1 MNDKCPLRVR
11 LRVPLDRFGLDVD
24 FATHRQ
30 GTGIFG
36 PSGSGKTSLLEA
48 IAGVRKEA
56 RGCVELAGEVWTDT
70 AARVFRRPEHRQVGY
85 VPQDGLLFPHLDVRG
100 NLLAGSRRARR
111 AGEAVGET
119 LATVAKLL
127 ELEPLLERRVG
138 ALSGGERQ
146 RVALGRAL
154 CSGPR
159 LLLLDEP
166 FAALDLP
173 LRRRLL
179 PFLLRVRNQ
188 LGIPILLVSHDP
200 TEVQVLCDDLIV
212 LRQGAVVARGAPRD
226 VLTDPEVFPLAEE
239 EGFQNAL
246 LGEVIESDE
255 EVSVVRLS
263 AERPELRLLTPR
275 TAVQRDLLV
284 TIPANDILI
293 ATARPAQL
301 SAQNVLPG
309 RIEAIRS
316 IAGKRLVITRL
327 ADDVPQLTVE
337 VTIRAC
343 QGLDLRP
350 GRDIFL
356 IIKTAAC
363 RLWTGGA

>member
-1 MNDKCPLRVR
+1 LRVR
-11 LRVPLDRFGLDVD
+11 LRLPLDRFELDVD
-24 FATHRQ
+24 FATHHEA
-30 GTGIFG
+30 TGIFG

-56 RGCVELAGEVWTDT
+56 RGCVDLGGEVWTDT
-70 AARVFRRPEHRQVGY
+70 AARIFRRPERRQVGY

-111 AGEAVGET
+111 SGGTVEET
-119 LATVAKLL
+119 LATVAELL
-127 ELEPLLERRVG
+127 ELGPLLDRRPG
-138 ALSGGERQ
+138 TLSGGERQ
-146 RVALGRAL
+146 RVALGRAI

-166 FAALDLP
+166 FASLDLP

-188 LGIPILLVSHDP
+188 LGIPMLLVSHDP

-212 LRQGAVVARGAPRD
+212 LRRGAVVARGDPRD

-239 EGFQNAL
+239 QGFQNAL

-255 EVSVVRLS
+255 ETSLVCLS
-263 AERPELRLLTPR
+263 AELPELRLLTPR
-275 TAVQRDLLV
+275 AAAQHDLLV

-293 ATARPAQL
+293 ATARPTQL
-301 SAQNVLPG
+301 SAQNVLPA
-309 RIEAIRS
+309 RIEEIRPVG
-316 IAGKRLVITRL
+316 GKRLVITRL
-327 ADDVPQLTVE
+327 AADVPPLAVE
-337 VTIRAC
+337 VTVRAC

-363 RLWTGGA
+363 RLYAGGA